1 MIEQNS
7 YLSMLDRLS
16 ILQSKLNCKI
26 FTDNTTL
33 ILYSTDAS
41 AYRERPLAVIIPE
54 SLEDIKTIIKF
65 AKQEK
70 INLIFRGAG
79 TSLAGQVVG
88 EGIVVDISKHFNHI
102 IEINEKEN
110 YVVVEPGVVR
120 DVLNYELKKIGKF
133 FAPETSTSNRCT
145 LGGMVGNNSCGL
157 HSIAWGTTRENIL
170 ELECILA
177 DGSEVCFRSLTS
189 EELNQKTKQ
198 DDLEGKIY
206 RYIVD
211 TYNKEEIRKKITSA
225 FPKKTVIRRNNGY
238 ALDEILDLSSLN
250 LSKLICGSEGTLCYI
265 TKIKLRIIDLPSTYR
280 AVICAHFNSLEES
293 FVANLEC
300 LRFSPIAVE
309 LMDNNIISAA
319 KRNSQ
324 QKENLFFV
332 KGDPKAI
339 IVDELCKDSEQELE
353 KAIENTIN
361 SLKEKHLGYEYVVV
375 RGENIDKVWQLRK
388 AGLGLLTNVP
398 GDNKPVSVIEDT
410 AVAVEDLPKYM
421 EDFAKI
427 LQKHNLECVYH
438 AHIAS
443 GELHLRPILDLKNKE
458 HVELF
463 HTIAQEI
470 AEVVK
475 KYRGSLSG
483 EHGDGRLRG
492 EFIPFMYG
500 QEVYNLMKEIKHI
513 FDEDNILNRGKIID
527 TPPMNKS
534 LRYDGYITSPKK
546 FNFKTYYSFK
556 KEFSFLQ
563 AIEQCNGAG
572 VCRKA
577 TIFGGTMCPSFRA
590 NDNDERYSTR
600 ARANILREIFTYS
613 NDDKD
618 PFLSKEIKSLL
629 DDCLMCKGCKKEC
642 PSNVDMTK
650 IKSEYL
656 QHWYDKNGVPINI
669 LLMSYLP
676 LIEKIGTLSP
686 SIYNFFVQNKTTSA
700 LIKKLMHF
708 APQRSLPT
716 LHHTSF
722 KQRYSHFVY
731 KNFNSIQQTTPHPYI
746 YLFVDEFSNYQDA
759 HIAECFLLLM
769 HSLHYE
775 VRLAP
780 IKNSGRILFS
790 KGLVKKGKK
799 LANENIAKL
808 KNIIS
813 KEHPLVG
820 IEPSAILSFR
830 DEYPNLVDEDI
841 SQVTDNCLCFDEFI
855 FEQIEQGNINSEDFT
870 DKKMEIIYH
879 THCQQKAIIGEK
891 YMQKILSLPK
901 NYTATAIPSGC
912 CGMAGSFGY
921 EKKNYKLSEQIVHQ
935 VITGYVEKASKDT
948 IICASGT
955 SCREQISHFTKRK
968 ALHPIEILYKA
979 KK

>member
-1 MIEQNS
+1 MKKNA
-7 YLSMLDRLS
+7 YLYMLDKFNT
-16 ILQSKLNCKI
+16 LQKQLNCKI
-26 FTDNTTL
+26 FTDDTTL
-33 ILYSTDAS
+33 ILYSFDAS
-41 AYRERPLAVIIPE
+41 AYREKPLAVIIPKQI
-54 SLEDIKTIIKF
+54 EDIKTIIRF

-88 EGIVVDISKHFNHI
+88 NGIVVDISKHFNHI
-102 IEINEKEN
+102 IEINKEEN
-110 YVVVEPGVVR
+110 YVIVEPGVVR
-120 DVLNYELKKIGKF
+120 DILNYELKKIGKF

-170 ELECILA
+170 ELDCILA
-177 DGSEVCFRSLTS
+177 DGSEVTFRPLTPN
-189 EELNQKTKQ
+189 ELLAKTKQ
-198 DDLEGKIY
+198 DDLEGEIY
-206 RYIVD
+206 RYIVN
-211 TYNKEEIRKKITSA
+211 TYNNQDIQQKIVST

-265 TKIKLRIIDLPSTYR
+265 TKIKLKIIDLPSTHR
-280 AVICAHFNSLEES
+280 AVICVHFNSLDES
-293 FVANLEC
+293 FVANMEC
-300 LRFSPIAVE
+300 LKFSPIAVE

-324 QKENLFFV
+324 QNENLFFV

-339 IVDELCKDSEQELE
+339 IIDELCKNSEQELE
-353 KAIENTIN
+353 QAIEDTIIN
-361 SLKEKHLGYEYVVV
+361 LKEKHLGYEYVVV
-375 RGENIDKVWQLRK
+375 KGEKINKVWQLRK

-410 AVAVEDLPKYM
+410 AVAVEDLPSYM
-421 EDFAKI
+421 NDFARI
-427 LQKHNLECVYH
+427 LQKHNLQCVYH

-443 GELHLRPILDLKNKE
+443 GELHLRPILDLKKRE
-458 HVELF
+458 DVELF
-463 HTIAQEI
+463 HTIAKEI
-470 AEVVK
+470 AQIVK

-500 QEVYNLMKEIKHI
+500 EEVYNLMREIKHI
-513 FDEDNILNRGKIID
+513 FDKDNIFNRGKIID
-527 TPPMNKS
+527 TPPMNQS
-534 LRYDGYITSPKK
+534 LRYDGYLTTPPSL
-546 FNFKTYYSFK
+546 NFKTYYSFK

-563 AIEQCNGAG
+563 SIEQCNGAG

-577 TIFGGTMCPSFRA
+577 SIFGGTMCPSFRA
-590 NDNDERYSTR
+590 NNNDERYSTR

-613 NDDKD
+613 SSNKD
-618 PFLSKEIKSLL
+618 PFVSKEIKSLL

-656 QHWYDKNGVPINI
+656 QHWYNKKGVPINI

-676 LIEKIGTLSP
+676 LIEEIGSLSP
-686 SIYNFFVQNKTTSA
+686 SLYNFFVENKYTS
-700 LIKKLMHF
+700 LFIKKLLHF
-708 APQRSLPT
+708 APQRSLPI
-716 LHHTSF
+716 LQHTTF
-722 KQRYSHFVY
+722 KQRYTHFVY
-731 KNFNSIQQTTPHPYI
+731 KNYNSLQQNTKHPYI

-769 HSLHYE
+769 HALHYE

-790 KGLVKKGKK
+790 KGLVKRGKK
-799 LANENIAKL
+799 LAHENIKKL
-808 KNIIS
+808 KKLIS

-820 IEPSAILSFR
+820 IEPSAILSFK
-830 DEYPNLVDEDI
+830 DEYPNLIDEDI
-841 SQVTDNCLCFDEFI
+841 SSITNNCLCFDEFI
-855 FEQIEQGNINSEDFT
+855 FEQMRQGNITSDNFT
-870 DKKMEIIYH
+870 NQKKEIIYH

-891 YMQKILSLPK
+891 YMQEILSLPK
-901 NYTATAIPSGC
+901 NYTATPIPSGC

-921 EKKNYKLSEQIVHQ
+921 EKRNYKQSENIVHQ
-935 VITGYVEKASKDT
+935 VITEYVENASRDT

-955 SCREQISHFTKRK
+955 SCREQIAHFTNKK
-968 ALHPIEILYKA
+968 AVHPIEILYRATK
-979 KK
+979 

>member
-1 MIEQNS
+1 MKKNA
-7 YLSMLDRLS
+7 YLYMLDKFNT
-16 ILQSKLNCKI
+16 LQKQLNCKI
-26 FTDNTTL
+26 FTDDTTL
-33 ILYSTDAS
+33 ILYSFDAS
-41 AYRERPLAVIIPE
+41 AYREKPLAVIIPKQI
-54 SLEDIKTIIKF
+54 EDIKTIIRF

-88 EGIVVDISKHFNHI
+88 NGIVVDISKHFNHI
-102 IEINEKEN
+102 IEINKEEN
-110 YVVVEPGVVR
+110 YVIVEPGVVR

-170 ELECILA
+170 ELDCILA
-177 DGSEVCFRSLTS
+177 DGSEVTFRPLTPN
-189 EELNQKTKQ
+189 ELLAKTKQ
-198 DDLEGKIY
+198 DDLEGEIY
-206 RYIVD
+206 RYIVN
-211 TYNKEEIRKKITSA
+211 TYNNQYIQQKIIST

-265 TKIKLRIIDLPSTYR
+265 TRIKLKIIDLPSTHR
-280 AVICAHFNSLEES
+280 AVICVHFNSLEES
-293 FVANLEC
+293 FVANMEC
-300 LRFSPIAVE
+300 LKFSPIAVE

-324 QKENLFFV
+324 QNENLFFV

-339 IVDELCKDSEQELE
+339 IIDELCKNSEQELE
-353 KAIENTIN
+353 HAIEDTIIN
-361 SLKEKHLGYEYVVV
+361 LKEKHLGYEYVVV
-375 RGENIDKVWQLRK
+375 KGEKINKVWQLRK

-410 AVAVEDLPKYM
+410 AVAVEDLPSYM
-421 EDFAKI
+421 NDFARI
-427 LQKHNLECVYH
+427 LQKHNLQCVYH

-443 GELHLRPILDLKNKE
+443 GELHLRPILDLKKRE
-458 HVELF
+458 DVELF
-463 HTIAQEI
+463 HTIAKEI
-470 AEVVK
+470 AQIVK

-500 QEVYNLMKEIKHI
+500 EEVYNLMREIKHI
-513 FDEDNILNRGKIID
+513 FDKDNIFNRGKIID
-527 TPPMNKS
+527 TPPMNQF
-534 LRYDGYITSPKK
+534 LRYDGYLTTPPSL
-546 FNFKTYYSFK
+546 NFKTYYSFK

-563 AIEQCNGAG
+563 SIEQCNGAG

-577 TIFGGTMCPSFRA
+577 SIFGSTMCPSFRA
-590 NDNDERYSTR
+590 NNNDERYSTR

-613 NDDKD
+613 PSNKD
-618 PFLSKEIKSLL
+618 PFVSKEIKSLL

-656 QHWYDKNGVPINI
+656 QHWYNKKGVPINV

-676 LIEKIGTLSP
+676 LIEEIGSLSP
-686 SIYNFFVQNKTTSA
+686 SLYNFFVENKYTS
-700 LIKKLMHF
+700 LFIKKLLHF
-708 APQRSLPT
+708 APQRSLPI
-716 LHHTSF
+716 LQHTTF
-722 KQRYSHFVY
+722 KQRYTHFVY
-731 KNFNSIQQTTPHPYI
+731 KNYNSLQQSTKHPYI

-769 HSLHYE
+769 HALHYE

-790 KGLVKKGKK
+790 KGLVKRGKK
-799 LANENIAKL
+799 LAHENIKKL
-808 KNIIS
+808 KKLIS

-820 IEPSAILSFR
+820 IEPSAILSFK
-830 DEYPNLVDEDI
+830 DEYPNLIDEDI
-841 SQVTDNCLCFDEFI
+841 SSITNNCLCFDEFI
-855 FEQIEQGNINSEDFT
+855 FEQMRQGNITSDNFT
-870 DKKMEIIYH
+870 NQKKEIIYH

-891 YMQKILSLPK
+891 YMQEILSLPK
-901 NYTATAIPSGC
+901 NYTATPIPSGC

-921 EKKNYKLSEQIVHQ
+921 EKRNYKQSENIVHQ
-935 VITGYVEKASKDT
+935 VITEYVENASRDT

-955 SCREQISHFTKRK
+955 SCREQIAHFTNKK
-968 ALHPIEILYKA
+968 AVHPIEILYRATK
-979 KK
+979 